1 MKNLTFISI
10 ALMVLSLC
18 SCKGKSIR
26 ERATERFMA
35 EIDSIMKSKNLGY
48 EVTDTTTDFCNDS
61 LCILQCQIKS
71 KDKQNDNAKLEFI
84 FFDNKE
90 KDIEESNLS
99 VLGEA
104 SYEKSVRDFRDLT
117 SFLIDEDDYKKEH
130 NLTDEEYEAKS
141 MCTAAKG
148 KMGFFGSKKRKRSLQ

>member
-1 MKNLTFISI
+1 MKNLSFISI
-10 ALMVLSLC
+10 ALMVLLLC

-35 EIDSIMKSKNLGY
+35 EIDSVMKSKNLGY

-61 LCILQCQIKS
+61 LCILQCHIKS

>member
-1 MKNLTFISI
+1 MKNLSFISI
-10 ALMVLSLC
+10 ALMVLLLC

-35 EIDSIMKSKNLGY
+35 EIDSVMKSKNLGY

-61 LCILQCQIKS
+61 LCILQCHIKS

-141 MCTAAKG
+141 ICTAAKG

>member
-35 EIDSIMKSKNLGY
+35 EIDSVMKSKNLGY

>member
-1 MKNLTFISI
+1 MKNLSFISI
-10 ALMVLSLC
+10 ALMVLLLC

-26 ERATERFMA
+26 ERATERCMA

-61 LCILQCQIKS
+61 LCILRCQVKS
-71 KDKQNDNAKLEFI
+71 KDNQLDNVRLEFI
-84 FFDNKE
+84 FFDNKKE
-90 KDIEESNLS
+90 DIEESKLS

-104 SYEKSVRDFRDLT
+104 LYESSVRDIRDQAAL
-117 SFLIDEDDYKKEH
+117 LVDEDDYKKEN
-130 NLTDEEYEAKS
+130 NLTDDEYEAKS
-141 MCTAAKG
+141 MCTAARG

>member
-1 MKNLTFISI
+1 MKNLTFISVV
-10 ALMVLSLC
+10 LMVLSLY
-18 SCKGKSIR
+18 SCKGKSTR

-35 EIDSIMKSKNLGY
+35 EIDSVMKSRKIDY

-71 KDKQNDNAKLEFI
+71 KDKQIDNAKLEFI

>member
-1 MKNLTFISI
+1 MKNLSFISI
-10 ALMVLSLC
+10 ALMVLLLC

-35 EIDSIMKSKNLGY
+35 EIDSVMKSKNLGY

-61 LCILQCQIKS
+61 LCILQCHIKS

-130 NLTDEEYEAKS
+130 NLTDEEYEEKS
-141 MCTAAKG
+141 ICTAAKG

>member
-1 MKNLTFISI
+1 
-10 ALMVLSLC
+10 MVLSLY
-18 SCKGKSIR
+18 SCKGKSTR

-35 EIDSIMKSKNLGY
+35 EIDSVMKSRNIDY

-71 KDKQNDNAKLEFI
+71 KDKQIDNAKLEFI

>member
-1 MKNLTFISI
+1 MKNLTFIFI
-10 ALMVLSLC
+10 ALMVLLLC

-104 SYEKSVRDFRDLT
+104 SYEKSVRDFRDLA
-117 SFLIDEDDYKKEH
+117 SFLIDEDEYKKEH